1 MEVARL
7 SDMIAQAQADR
18 AEGYEQLL
26 AAYGPRLY
34 RYFYRATG
42 SHHDSED
49 LLGEMSLKLV
59 RMLKDYDDRGRFEP
73 WLFRIAS
80 NMVRDRIRRRV
91 ASPVLAGG
99 SIGAGNE
106 GGGLAEDEV
115 AAPAAPVDAGLL
127 AAETS
132 VQLKEAMAELDA
144 TTRDMILL
152 RHFGEMSFRQI
163 AELYRCPL
171 GTALA
176 RVHRGL
182 KTLRRVMGDEH
193 GK

>member
-1 MEVARL
+1 MDPQQL
-7 SDMIAQAQADR
+7 SEIIAQAQAGQ
-18 AEGYEQLL
+18 AGGYEQLL
-26 AAYGPRLY
+26 EVYGTRLY
-34 RYFYRATG
+34 SYFFRATG

-49 LLGEMSLKLV
+49 LLGELLLRLV
-59 RMLKDYDDRGRFEP
+59 RTLRAYDDRGRFEP

-91 ASPVLAGG
+91 ANPTTAAASHGADDSPL
-99 SIGAGNE
+99 E
-106 GGGLAEDEV
+106 EDLPGP
-115 AAPAAPVDAGLL
+115 APAVEARLL

-132 VQLKEAMAELDA
+132 IQLKDALEHLDE

-152 RHFGEMSFRQI
+152 RHFGEMSFREI

-182 KTLRRVMGDEH
+182 KSLRKLMGEDN
-193 GK
+193 GS